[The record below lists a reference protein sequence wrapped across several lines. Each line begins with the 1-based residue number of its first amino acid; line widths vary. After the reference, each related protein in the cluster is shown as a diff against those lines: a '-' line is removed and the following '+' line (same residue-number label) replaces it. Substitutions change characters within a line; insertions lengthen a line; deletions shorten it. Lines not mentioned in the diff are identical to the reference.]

1 MQMILSFFIEN
12 IVSDQWTTELHAAS
26 GLKMQAVLS
35 NPSDIFILTNKLL
48 GKKVSVLNFFVS
60 KLNFCTFFCQA
71 SLISRKILLNRVCF
85 QSNY

>member
-1 MQMILSFFIEN
+1 MQMILSFFIDN

-48 GKKVSVLNFFVS
+48 GKKVSVLNFF
-60 KLNFCTFFCQA
+60 CQQIKFLYIFL
-71 SLISRKILLNRVCF
+71 SSISD
-85 QSNY
+85 